1 MTDVDDEET
10 GERWE
15 RWEGKEGDAVAR
27 LDSSLVPRGV
37 EWMQATCVVDQC
49 RVTVVRYTGLEQEGG
64 KERTRERF
72 SSFPGRWS

>member
-1 MTDVDDEET
+1 MTDVDDEKT
-10 GERWE
+10 GE

-37 EWMQATCVVDQC
+37 EWILATCVVDQC

-64 KERTRERF
+64 EERTRERF
-72 SSFPGRWS
+72 PSFPGRWS